1 MIITFGV
8 ADHEVIS
15 VTLKQN
21 SEKLDLSKEV
31 VDIEDHVNDHVRR
44 WILKFFLEQIW
55 KKSVAI
61 VIGLWLS
68 W

>member
-44 WILKFFLEQIW
+44 
-55 KKSVAI
+55 
-61 VIGLWLS
+61 
-68 W
+68 